1 MKPERWQQVEGI
13 YHAALD
19 RPVSERAAFLDQA
32 CSSDAALR
40 KQVEALLKA
49 HEKADGFLATP
60 AMEIAAREA
69 ALRSASPLIGTQI
82 SHYRVLQ
89 LLGIGGMG
97 EVYEARD
104 TRLDRSVAIKVLPRD
119 VAEDPQRRM
128 RFEREAKVIS
138 QLNHPHVCSI
148 YDVGNDKGVP
158 YIVMELVEGE
168 TLAERIDR
176 QPIPVQQALPLF
188 DQMADALQ
196 AAHEKGIVHRDLKP
210 ANVKITP
217 AGKIK
222 VLDFGLAKALAKDSS
237 AADLADLPTLS
248 FYETGAGMI
257 LGTAAYMSPEQARG
271 KSVDHRTDI
280 WAFGCC
286 LYQALTGKVAFL
298 GETTSDTIAAV
309 LERQPDWDALPPK
322 TQLAVRGLLRSC
334 LQKDPGLRPPDMA
347 QVRVEIEK
355 GMAGLPGMRDIWSHV
370 ASRRFWKS
378 RLAWALPLILLLV
391 GTFFAYLRLAR
402 EAVLPRLVNPVQ
414 VSAAIGVEDY
424 PTWSPDGRTIAYGS
438 NETGNWDIW
447 VKQPGGGP
455 AVNRTADFTGDD
467 MYPSWSPDGRQIA
480 LWSDR
485 DGGGYYLMSSIGGG
499 LQRIAANPSTGSV
512 FHSPPDW
519 SMDGS
524 ELAYVI
530 YETDGSRLEPW
541 LEIITIVTQTT
552 RRTRLPGPSPT
563 RLDLTRSP
571 DGRHVAYLDS
581 GSQYGD
587 ISQLFVSNLS
597 DGTSVS
603 LSDGRTNIKSPRWS
617 RDGRYLYFVSNQG
630 GTSDVWRQPMLENG
644 KPNGPAERITTAVGI
659 SHIAFTADGKR
670 LAYSQGRAVA
680 NVWRVPVRGDKDKP
694 PTWAEAEQITFDLAF
709 IEFMDVS
716 RDGRQLA
723 FSSDRA
729 GNHDIWVMPVGS
741 SGQLRQLTFNI
752 EPDWD
757 PDWSP
762 DALTIAFYSFRTGD
776 REIYTLPA
784 AGGSATQLTRSNGL
798 DATPEWSP
806 NGKELT
812 FRTER
817 SGNSDIRVIPST
829 GGEERTITAD
839 TTYDFSPGWSPDGLF
854 LAFTAW
860 MPQGSQIRRVRAQGG
875 ESERLSTGPVG
886 TMQWS
891 PDGNRIYF
899 MGADERAGNVWAL
912 SLKDRREFPVT
923 NLSGRRGSL
932 GFQSPSTDGKYL
944 YFPWRD
950 DIGDVWVMDVV
961 EN

>member
-1 MKPERWQQVEGI
+1 MNPETWRQIEAI

-19 RPVSERAAFLDQA
+19 LPDGERQVFLAQT
-32 CSSDAALR
+32 CGSDAALR
-40 KQVEALLKA
+40 NQIEALLKA
-49 HEKADGFLATP
+49 HTKAGGFLAAP
-60 AMEIAAREA
+60 AIEGAARA
-69 ALRSASPLIGTQI
+69 AAADLAPPLIGTQI
-82 SHYRVLQ
+82 SHYFVLS
-89 LLGIGGMG
+89 LLGVGGMG
-97 EVYEARD
+97 EVYKARD
-104 TRLDRSVAIKVLPRD
+104 TRLDRDVAIKVLPRD
-119 VAEDPQRRM
+119 VAEDSQRRM

-138 QLNHPHVCSI
+138 QLNHPHVCAI
-148 YDVGNDKGVP
+148 YDVGNERGVP

-176 QPIPVQQALPLF
+176 QPIPVPQVLPLF
-188 DQMADALQ
+188 HQISDALH

-210 ANVKITP
+210 ANVIITP
-217 AGKIK
+217 TGKIK
-222 VLDFGLAKALAKDSS
+222 VLDFGLAKALAQDS
-237 AADLADLPTLS
+237 ATDLSKLPTLS

-257 LGTAAYMSPEQARG
+257 LGTAAFMSPEQARG
-271 KSVDHRTDI
+271 KPVDHRTDI

-309 LERQPDWDALPPK
+309 LDRQPDWDALPSE
-322 TQLAVRGLLRSC
+322 TQLVIRGLLRSC
-334 LQKDPGLRPPDMA
+334 LQKDPNLRLQDMA
-347 QVRVEIEK
+347 QVRIEIEK
-355 GMAGLPGMRDIWSHV
+355 GMAGLPGMRDVLSHV
-370 ASRRFWKS
+370 ANWRFWRN
-378 RLAWALPLILLLV
+378 RLVRALPLLLLLA
-391 GTFFAYLRLAR
+391 GSFIAYLRWSR
-402 EAVLPRLVNPVQ
+402 EATLPLLVNPVQ

-424 PTWSPDGRTIAYGS
+424 PTWSPDGRTLAYGS

-467 MYPSWSPDGRQIA
+467 LYPSWSPDGRQIA
-480 LWSDR
+480 FWSDR

-499 LQRIAANPSTGSV
+499 LQRLAANPSTGSV

-519 SMDGS
+519 SKDGS

-541 LEIITIVTQTT
+541 LEIQTIVTGKT
-552 RRTRLPGPSPT
+552 RRARLPGPSPA
-563 RLDLTRSP
+563 RLDLSWSP
-571 DGRHVAYLDS
+571 DGRLVAYLDS

-587 ISQLFVSNLS
+587 ISQLFVTDLS
-597 DGTSVS
+597 AGTSVA
-603 LSDGRTNIKSPRWS
+603 LSEGRTNIKSPRWS
-617 RDGRYLYFVSNQG
+617 RDGRHLYFVSNQG
-630 GTSDVWRQPMLENG
+630 GTSDVWRQPMQQNG
-644 KPNGPAERITTAVGI
+644 TPDGPPERITTAVGI

-680 NVWRVPVRGDKDKP
+680 NVWRVPIKADGGKP
-694 PTWAEAEQITFDLAF
+694 VTWAEAEQITFDQAF
-709 IEFMDVS
+709 IEFVDVS
-716 RDGRQLA
+716 TDGQQLA

-729 GNHDIWVMPVGS
+729 GNHDIWVMPVGRP
-741 SGQLRQLTFNI
+741 GQLRQLTFNI

-762 DALTIAFYSFRTGD
+762 DALTIAFYSFQTGD
-776 REIYTLPA
+776 REIFTLPV
-784 AGGSATQLTRSNGL
+784 AGGMATQLTRSAGL

-817 SGNSDIRVIPST
+817 TGNSDIRVIPSN

-839 TTYDFSPGWSPDGLF
+839 TAYDFSPGWSPDGQF
-854 LAFTAW
+854 LAYTAW
-860 MPQGSQIRRVRAQGG
+860 TPQGSQIRRVPAQGG

-886 TMQWS
+886 TVQWS
-891 PDGNRIYF
+891 RDGNRIYF
-899 MGADERAGNVWAL
+899 MGADERAGNIWAL
-912 SLKDRREFPVT
+912 SLKDRHEFPVT

-950 DIGDVWVMDVV
+950 DIGDVWVMDVD
-961 EN
+961 EK